1 MTHQKNLSQAPSPSQ
16 EEFLLLEEQDLA
28 AVTGGSEQDLAAITG
43 GSSLS
48 QQIDNQINNVVHQLH
63 QTNADKENK
72 GVIFNQSRQ
81 NAKDTVKTVKA
92 QNQYA
97 KYKETRGVYYPR

>member
-16 EEFLLLEEQDLA
+16 EEFLLLEEQ
-28 AVTGGSEQDLAAITG
+28 GLAAITG

-72 GVIFNQSRQ
+72 GVILNQSRQ
-81 NAKDTVKTVKA
+81 KAKDIVKTVKA